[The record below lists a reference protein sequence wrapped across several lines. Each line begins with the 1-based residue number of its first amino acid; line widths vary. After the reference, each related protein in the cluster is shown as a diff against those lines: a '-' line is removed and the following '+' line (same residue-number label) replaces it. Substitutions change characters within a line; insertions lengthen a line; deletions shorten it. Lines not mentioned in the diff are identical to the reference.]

1 MADKYSTTSYASYG
15 NTGTTSQNN
24 QNLNGT
30 SIPVKQTLTNNSI
43 NNNSTKPV
51 PTNTVMSNSSNN
63 GSSVQVVPANANQIP
78 GGTGSL
84 SVNNINGQTSAQ
96 GSGQISDMAG
106 AWNSISSML
115 NNGNTVPVEETAAE
129 ETAQKYGITPEA
141 AQATQDYL
149 NNYNADREQRIR
161 DLYAGNIAAQNAR
174 QKTALDASMANI
186 RNAYQQNTESMR
198 NAYEQNLS
206 DANAAR
212 AQISPRYQQGMNAL
226 SAEYERQ
233 RRNNNMQGAV
243 NGLNTGAGSQLAL
256 GQSMGYQATQ
266 GQMSRSEQE
275 ALNEADRAIGDL
287 NRDYNN
293 RNSSLEMQ
301 YNNSLADLQTNYEN
315 KIAEAAANNDYQL
328 AAALLDEYGAQYDR
342 IMQQADR
349 MAEFG
354 DFSMYANIYGIDAA
368 NEMERAWA
376 MQNPQVAWAMGKLSA
391 DDYYK
396 LTGMMPYG
404 YDGSGLGGSGN
415 YGALASRLL
424 SNPNAIGYMSNMTR
438 GNLSVNTNP
447 GDLVNMFSQA
457 NPGGRMITRDKTG
470 ATVTKEIRA
479 PKQDY
484 GYSASRDRAYRGP
497 AGYYDE
503 PGNFVVPSSGKI
515 YGNDIGNANAGTPA
529 DQDYFRNLANTY
541 GW

>member
-1 MADKYSTTSYASYG
+1 MATNVYSANSFAGTGNNSSAYQTNQIPNGTSVPIK
-15 NTGTTSQNN
+15 
-24 QNLNGT
+24 QNLN
-30 SIPVKQTLTNNSI
+30 NNAA
-43 NNNSTKPV
+43 NNNPSNPV
-51 PTNTVMSNSSNN
+51 PTNAALNTSANN
-63 GSSVQVVPANANQIP
+63 GASSQSVPSLSSQFS
-78 GGTGSL
+78 GGTSSFNFNNNNQTGNQTNDLL
-84 SVNNINGQTSAQ
+84 S
-96 GSGQISDMAG
+96 
-106 AWNSISSML
+106 AWNEAL
-115 NNGNTVPVEETAAE
+115 NKFNSAPIEETAAE
-129 ETAQKYGITPEA
+129 ETAQAYGITPEA
-141 AQATQDYL
+141 AQVTQDYL

-161 DLYAGNIAAQNAR
+161 ELYAGNISAQNAR

-198 NAYEQNLS
+198 NAYEQNMS

-212 AQISPRYQQGMNAL
+212 EQISPRYQEGMNAL

-287 NRDYNN
+287 SRDYNN
-293 RNSSLEMQ
+293 RNSALEMQ
-301 YNNSLADLQTNYEN
+301 YNNSLADLQVNYEN

-368 NEMERAWA
+368 NEMQKAWA
-376 MQNPQVAWAMGKLSA
+376 MQNPQIAWAMGKLSA

-396 LTGMMPYG
+396 LTGQTPYG
-404 YDGSGLGGSGN
+404 ANGLGINGPSVMDSFNSIAGRFGNGNVIGSGN
-415 YGALASRLL
+415 ANLL
-424 SNPNAIGYMSNMTR
+424 NSAGR
-438 GNLSVNTNP
+438 GTYLTSSS
-447 GDLVNMFSQA
+447 G
-457 NPGGRMITRDKTG
+457 
-470 ATVTKEIRA
+470 TKKIEYNR
-479 PKQDY
+479 PQR

-497 AGYYDE
+497 AGSYVNGVWT
-503 PGNFVVPSSGKI
+503 PGVTDVPDTTYSSPSGVDSMYAFK
-515 YGNDIGNANAGTPA
+515 DSQTAGRT
-529 DQDYFRNLANTY
+529 
-541 GW
+541 